1 MKAPNSFYNWL
12 SITGFIMVVNSLIL
26 ILILF
31 FFSLVSA
38 QSNTYLGLYIYIILP
53 AFLVLGMILIPL
65 GILFKIRRK
74 DPVADETI
82 GWPVFDMNIKKH
94 RASLLKISIITFIF
108 LIASAMGSYTAF
120 RYTESVEFCG
130 KLCHK
135 VMEPEY
141 TTYLNSSHARVAC
154 VECHVGEGAGW
165 YVKSKMSGL
174 YQVYSVLLHKYSR
187 PIATPIHNLRPA
199 RETCERCHWPQ
210 KFYARKLRSQR
221 SFLTDSANTE
231 WNVSL
236 LMKIGPEHS
245 AMGLT
250 EGIHWHINPN
260 YKIEYISN
268 SFDRESIPWVR
279 MTNLKTGEVKT
290 FMDEENPLD
299 KKALD
304 TLEKRPMD
312 CMDCHNRPSHKYLSA
327 PNYIDNAMIA
337 GNVPKDIPF
346 IKKAAM
352 EALKLP
358 FSDLD
363 TALTTISAA
372 VNSFY
377 KDEHASVLTKEELR
391 IRKAINAIQS
401 EYQKNAFPYM
411 RADATRYQDHIGH
424 LESDGCFRCHSDRHK
439 TAKGEKISR
448 NCDLCHTIIAQGP
461 TGAISTSSI
470 DKTLEFVHPTDIKG
484 KWKDYFCTEC
494 HRVLYE

>member
-1 MKAPNSFYNWL
+1 MKAPKSFYNWL

-31 FFSLVSA
+31 IFSLVSA

-53 AFLVLGMILIPL
+53 AFLVLGLIFIPL
-65 GILFKIRRK
+65 GILFKLRK
-74 DPVADETI
+74 IGGVDDEPV
-82 GWPVFDMNIKKH
+82 GWPVFDMNLKKH
-94 RASLLKISIITFIF
+94 RTSFLKISIITFIF
-108 LIASAMGSYTAF
+108 LVASAMGSYTAF
-120 RYTESVEFCG
+120 HYTESVEFCG
-130 KLCHK
+130 TLCHK
-135 VMEPEY
+135 VMEPEH
-141 TTYLNSSHARVAC
+141 TTYMNSAHARVTC

-174 YQVYSVLLHKYSR
+174 YQVYSVLFHKYSR

-221 SFLTDSANTE
+221 SYLTDSLNTE

-250 EGIHWHINPN
+250 EGIHWHINQN
-260 YKIEYISN
+260 FKIEYVSN
-268 SFDRESIPWVR
+268 SEDRESIPWVR

-290 FMDEENPLD
+290 YMDEENPLD

-304 TLEKRPMD
+304 TLEKRRMD

-327 PNYIDNAMIA
+327 PNYVDNAMIA
-337 GNVPKDIPF
+337 GIVPKDIPF

-352 EALKLP
+352 EALKMP
-358 FSDLD
+358 FTDKD
-363 TALTTISAA
+363 TALTAIASIINT
-372 VNSFY
+372 FY
-377 KDEHASVLTKEELR
+377 KDEHPDVLSKNSGR
-391 IRKAINAIQS
+391 IKNSILKIQG

-411 RADATRYQDHIGH
+411 RADATRYLDHIGH

-439 TAKGEKISR
+439 TEKGETISR

>member
-1 MKAPNSFYNWL
+1 MKAPKSFYNWL

-31 FFSLVSA
+31 IFSLISA

-53 AFLVLGMILIPL
+53 AFLVLGLILIPL
-65 GILFKIRRK
+65 GILFRIRKK
-74 DPVADETI
+74 DAILDESA
-82 GWPVFDMNIKKH
+82 GWPVFDMNLKKH

-108 LIASAMGSYTAF
+108 LVASAMGSYSAF
-120 RYTESVEFCG
+120 HYTESVDFCG

-141 TTYLNSSHARVAC
+141 TTYLNSSHARVTC

-174 YQVYSVLLHKYSR
+174 YQVYSVLFHKYSR

-221 SFLTDSANTE
+221 SYLTDSSNTE

-250 EGIHWHINPN
+250 EGIHWHINQN
-260 YKIEYISN
+260 YKIEYVST
-268 SFDRESIPWVR
+268 SEDRESIPWVKL
-279 MTNLKTGEVKT
+279 TNLKTGEVKT
-290 FMDEENPLD
+290 FIDEENPVS

-304 TLEKRPMD
+304 TLEKRRMD

-327 PNYIDNAMIA
+327 PNYVDNAMIA
-337 GNVPKDIPF
+337 GVVPKDIPF

-358 FSDLD
+358 FTDKD
-363 TALTTISAA
+363 TALASIASSI
-372 VNSFY
+372 NKYY
-377 KDEHASVLTKEELR
+377 KDEHPGVLPKNSLR
-391 IRKAINAIQS
+391 IRKAINAIQG

-411 RADATRYQDHIGH
+411 RADATRYLDHIGH
-424 LESDGCFRCHSDRHK
+424 LESDGCFRCHSGRHK
-439 TAKGEKISR
+439 TASGETISR
-448 NCDLCHTIIAQGP
+448 SCDLCHTIIAQGP
-461 TGAISTSSI
+461 TGAISASSI
-470 DKTLEFVHPTDIKG
+470 DKTLEFVHPIDIKG